1 MIAKRVFDL
10 FFSITG
16 LLLLLPIILPI
27 AIWIKLDSPGSVFFR
42 QTRVGRFGKPFWIF
56 KFRTMVAYAESK
68 GGQITAGNDS
78 RITRAGKFLRR
89 YKIDELPQLLNVV
102 KGDMSLVGPRPE
114 VPRYVALYPENVR
127 EKVLSIS
134 PGITDYASIEYKDEN
149 MILSDA
155 ADPESVYLEN
165 VMPQKLRYYE
175 RYVSERSIAMDLKI
189 IFATLKMLS
198 E

>member
-16 LLLLLPIILPI
+16 ILLLLPIILPI

-56 KFRTMVAYAESK
+56 KFRTMDADAKSK
-68 GGQITAGNDS
+68 GRQITVGNDS

-114 VPRYVALYPENVR
+114 VPRYVALYPDNVR
-127 EKVLSIS
+127 EIVLSIS
-134 PGITDYASIEYKDEN
+134 PGLTDYASIEYKDEN

-198 E
+198 K